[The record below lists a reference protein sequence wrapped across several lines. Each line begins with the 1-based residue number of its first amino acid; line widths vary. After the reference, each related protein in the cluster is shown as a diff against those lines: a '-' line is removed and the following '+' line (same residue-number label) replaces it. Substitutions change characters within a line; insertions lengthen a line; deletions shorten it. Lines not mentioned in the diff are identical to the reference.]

1 MPKQERA
8 ELTRTAILDAAAM
21 VFDERG
27 FQGGTLTDIIAG
39 AGVTKGALYFHFS
52 SKEEIAKAIISEQFT
67 IWTPPDDPDLVTLQ
81 TAIDLSHGMGLS
93 LQNNPRVRA
102 GIRLVIE
109 QGTFS
114 TPTPDAYK
122 NWIGL
127 VQTCL
132 ESAAR
137 QGDLRP
143 DLDPNEVA
151 TFIIASFTGVQISS
165 EVLTQRED
173 ISERL
178 TTMWRLTLPGI
189 VPPRRLHK
197 FRPEGSNFAE
207 PGAQPD
213 IEPEPEP
220 ANGVSRS

>member
-8 ELTRTAILDAAAM
+8 ELTRTAILDAAAT

-67 IWTPPDDPDLVTLQ
+67 IWTPPEDPDLVTLQ
-81 TAIDLSHGMGLS
+81 TAIDLSHGMAIS
-93 LQNNPRVRA
+93 LRNNPRVRA

-114 TPTPDAYK
+114 TPTPDAYR

-143 DLDPNEVA
+143 ELDPVDIA
-151 TFIIASFTGVQISS
+151 TFVIASFTGVQISS

-173 ISERL
+173 ITERV
-178 TTMWRLTLPGI
+178 TMMWRIALPGI
-189 VPPRRLHK
+189 VPARRLHK
-197 FRPEGSNFAE
+197 FRPEGSE
-207 PGAQPD
+207 VG
-213 IEPEPEP
+213 EVGEP
-220 ANGVSRS
+220 ANGLSRS